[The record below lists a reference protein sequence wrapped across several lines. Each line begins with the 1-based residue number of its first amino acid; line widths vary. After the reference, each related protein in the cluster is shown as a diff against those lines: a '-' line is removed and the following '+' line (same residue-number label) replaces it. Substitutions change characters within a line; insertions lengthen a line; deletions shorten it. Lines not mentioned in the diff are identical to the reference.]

1 MTPYLMILTTAGT
14 REDAGRISESLV
26 EKGLAACVQV
36 TGPIGSVYRWK
47 GKMEKAEEW
56 LCSIKTARDLYAE
69 VERAIREIHPYEVP
83 EIVALP
89 IESGSADYLLWLSEQ
104 LKK

>member
-56 LCSIKTARDLYAE
+56 LCSIKTSRDLYAE
-69 VERAIREIHPYEVP
+69 VEQAIREIHPYEVP